1 MSPYGSQPGTQSM
14 DQHGASQHLKIRLCS
29 VQRRCYWLLEGNDNV
44 VLVHYLSSNP
54 QDNCVMRGPP
64 PNGGA
69 LSLNAVELP
78 KPAPQ
83 VRSLPHL
90 LRRFSLACLLL
101 LLSIAFCGC

>member
-1 MSPYGSQPGTQSM
+1 MSLYGSRPGTQLM
-14 DQHGASQHLKIRLCS
+14 DQHRASHPLEIRFAA
-29 VQRRCYWLLEGNDNV
+29 VQRRCYWLLEGDDNV

-54 QDNCVMRGPP
+54 QENCVMRGPP

-83 VRSLPHL
+83 VHSRHNFSGVVL
-90 LRRFSLACLLL
+90 LHVSC
-101 LLSIAFCGC
+101 CC

>member
-1 MSPYGSQPGTQSM
+1 MSLYGSQPGTQLM
-14 DQHGASQHLKIRLCS
+14 DQHGASQHLEIRFCS
-29 VQRRCYWLLEGNDNV
+29 VQRRCYWLLEGNDNI

-54 QDNCVMRGPP
+54 QENCVMRGPP

-83 VRSLPHL
+83 VHSLPH
-90 LRRFSLACLLL
+90 FSLACLLL